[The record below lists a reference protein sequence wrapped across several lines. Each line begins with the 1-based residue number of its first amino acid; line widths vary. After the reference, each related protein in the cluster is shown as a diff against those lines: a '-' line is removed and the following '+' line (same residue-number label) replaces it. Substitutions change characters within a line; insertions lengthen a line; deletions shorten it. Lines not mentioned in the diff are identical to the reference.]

1 MGVGSFTYAICGLLT
16 PCFFLHFITIF
27 RVNPARS
34 RYYKKQ
40 VNPFHKT
47 TIGKP
52 KKWLIE
58 AAAEIG
64 LDYSELSHEV
74 TNHFKEHVIKKHGK
88 GALAITDK
96 DFEKIPEIIRNPD
109 MAIIGIKRKG
119 EIRNVYV
126 KREAGQ
132 TYLYYDETLNSN
144 RNKALRGCTFF
155 KIIKPLDMG
164 NLERIV
170 IMNERTNLSGA
181 KKIIAAGGHP
191 GGEA

>member
-1 MGVGSFTYAICGLLT
+1 
-16 PCFFLHFITIF
+16 
-27 RVNPARS
+27 
-34 RYYKKQ
+34 

-47 TIGKP
+47 AIGKP

-74 TNHFKEHVIKKHGK
+74 TNDFKDHVEKRHGQ
-88 GALAITDK
+88 GVLAITDK
-96 DFEKIPEIIRNPD
+96 DFEKIPEIVRKPD
-109 MAIIGIKRKG
+109 LAIIGTIRNG

-126 KREAGQ
+126 KMEQGV
-132 TYLYYDETLNSN
+132 TYLYFDKVLDSN
-144 RNKALRGCTFF
+144 RNRVLRGSTFY
-155 KIIKPLDMG
+155 KVVKPLDMG

-170 IMNERTNLSGA
+170 FMNKKTDLSKA

-191 GGEA
+191 GDEA